1 MDRVYN
7 FAAGPAAMPLEALQT
22 AALEMCCYGSTGM
35 SVMEMSHRSKMYLPI
50 YQETVSLVRELMHV
64 PDNYSIL
71 LLQGGATQ
79 QFAAIPM
86 NLMTKSGRADY
97 IDSGNFAHGAMV
109 EAGKYGQARCVASS
123 REENY
128 VRIPAWD
135 EKTFDPEAD
144 YFYITTNNTIF
155 GTRYSALPE
164 TGNVPLV
171 ADMSSNI
178 LSEKYDVSRF
188 GVIYAGAG
196 EILNL
201 QGWTWE
207 SMAEYTL
214 QCTKKTMSASRLAAL
229 LSQACDDLYVQKPG
243 DDTTVAVAR
252 VIERRVVNIFTGPP
266 KSKEDDEKLMHEFMH
281 KEGRKIVCG
290 GTSANIAARILRK
303 DIITKV
309 DYNDPNV
316 PPMATIEGLDLVTE
330 GVLTLGKAL
339 KLLKRYVKD
348 EFDVE
353 FFDELDA
360 NNGASRLAKILIEEC
375 TELNLFVGTAVN
387 EAHQNSELSFD
398 LSVRMNLIEQLESV
412 VSKMG
417 KKVKVN
423 YY

>member
-1 MDRVYN
+1 
-7 FAAGPAAMPLEALQT
+7 
-22 AALEMCCYGSTGM
+22 M
-35 SVMEMSHRSKMYLPI
+35 SVSIDVAWKSLNKHHEELCGDKVEILKTEDSDIVILADGMGSGVKANILATLTSKILRTMLFEGAAIESCVATIAKTLPI
-50 YQETVSLVRELMHV
+50 CQVRKV
-64 PDNYSIL
+64 AYATFSIL
-71 LLQGGATQ
+71 QIFRNGDAYLVEYDNPACVFIRDKKIVNYPYEERVIEGKKIHEYRFKVQ
-79 QFAAIPM
+79 QNDCFV
-86 NLMTKSGRADY
+86 LMSD
-97 IDSGNFAHGAMV
+97 
-109 EAGKYGQARCVASS
+109 
-123 REENY
+123 
-128 VRIPAWD
+128 
-135 EKTFDPEAD
+135 
-144 YFYITTNNTIF
+144 
-155 GTRYSALPE
+155 
-164 TGNVPLV
+164 
-171 ADMSSNI
+171 
-178 LSEKYDVSRF
+178 